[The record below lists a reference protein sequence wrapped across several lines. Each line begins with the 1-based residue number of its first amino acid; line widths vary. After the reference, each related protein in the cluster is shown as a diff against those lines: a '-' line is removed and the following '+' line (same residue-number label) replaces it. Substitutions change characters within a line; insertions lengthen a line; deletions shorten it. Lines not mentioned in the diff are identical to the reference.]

1 VFGAGRVMLKPAPEG
16 TGVIAGGA
24 VRAVMQSVGVRDVV
38 TKSIGTS
45 NPHNVV
51 RATFEGLRSLKDPAA
66 VSRLRKQGAEE
77 PRAQV

>member
-1 VFGAGRVMLKPAPEG
+1 
-16 TGVIAGGA
+16 
-24 VRAVMQSVGVRDVV
+24 MQSVGVRDVV

-66 VSRLRKQGAEE
+66 VSRLRKQAADEGRESR
-77 PRAQV
+77 PQV